1 MHKLIILI
9 EPPANDPDFDMRW
22 PEFITLSAIIPG
34 LRRETTS
41 QITYKM
47 FGNYS
52 CHLIHELYFESA
64 NALREALNSPTG
76 IQAGKTLQRITGG
89 RVTLLIAE
97 HLEDD
102 PARYAQ
108 WVQSHPQ
115 HGEHNTPEQGS
126 TP

>member
-9 EPPANDPDFDMRW
+9 EPPADDPDFDERW
-22 PEFITLSAIIPG
+22 PEFITRSAIIPG

-41 QITYKM
+41 RIVHKM

-52 CHLIHELYFESA
+52 CQLIHELYFESA
-64 NALREALNSPTG
+64 GALREALNSPIG
-76 IQAGKTLQRITGG
+76 IQAGKSLQRITGG

-102 PARYAQ
+102 PARYANR
-108 WVQSHPQ
+108 VQIHPQ
-115 HGEHNTPEQGS
+115 QGEHSAPEQGS